1 MGVKPE
7 LARCPD
13 EASEV
18 RRPGAIEYVGDAVH
32 RDLVTDDQTWTGNCV
47 NRATGDYKGW
57 PIDDG
62 ERRAIFG

>member
-7 LARCPD
+7 LARRPD
-13 EASEV
+13 EASEAQ
-18 RRPGAIEYVGDAVH
+18 RRGTIEYVGNAVH
-32 RDLVTDDQTWTGNCV
+32 GDLVADGQTWIGYCV
-47 NRATGDYKGW
+47 NRTTGDYKGW